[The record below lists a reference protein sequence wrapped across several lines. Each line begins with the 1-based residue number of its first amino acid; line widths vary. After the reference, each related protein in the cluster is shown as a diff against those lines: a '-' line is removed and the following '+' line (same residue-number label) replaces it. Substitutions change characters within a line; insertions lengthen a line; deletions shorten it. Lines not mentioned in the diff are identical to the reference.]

1 MTFITD
7 DDFTALNYVPAHRLK
22 RMYQALTADVRDR
35 GEDDRGKK
43 ITGFFEGHDW
53 AGFVSAGYWSADC
66 VV

>member
-1 MTFITD
+1 
-7 DDFTALNYVPAHRLK
+7 
-22 RMYQALTADVRDR
+22 MYRALTADVRTGVR
-35 GEDDRGKK
+35 MIGVKK